1 MRFDYTAILS
11 VASDTGDAVVIF
23 RPEVRIRV
31 HGPSDSADFLALV
44 DTGAELSLIPSSI
57 ARNIGAWST
66 SQQTNVVGVH
76 GQGRILPIVVAN
88 LYFPLLNDVGGE
100 VVFAMSD
107 AEQELIIGMDIL
119 RPLGIIVDTKTG
131 KLSIKNEIWE
141 AFKTLAT
148 VGVLV
153 WGGIKVLQKL
163 SERNE

>member
-1 MRFDYTAILS
+1 MGIY
-11 VASDTGDAVVIF
+11 V
-23 RPEVRIRV
+23 EV
-31 HGPSDSADFLALV
+31 HLQGETNFTSHSALV
-44 DTGAELSLIPSSI
+44 DTGAELSLIPSGI

-88 LYFPLLNDVGGE
+88 LYFPSLNNVGGE
-100 VVFAMSD
+100 VAFAMGD
-107 AEQELIIGMDIL
+107 VEQELIIGMDIL
-119 RPLGIIVDTKTG
+119 RPLGITVDTKTSR
-131 KLSIKNEIWE
+131 LSIENEIWE

-148 VGVLV
+148 VGVLA

>member
-1 MRFDYTAILS
+1 MRIY
-11 VASDTGDAVVIF
+11 V
-23 RPEVRIRV
+23 EVQLQGETNSTS
-31 HGPSDSADFLALV
+31 HSALV

-57 ARNIGAWST
+57 ARNIGAWNT

-88 LYFPLLNDVGGE
+88 LYFPSLNNAGGE
-100 VVFAMSD
+100 VAFAMSD
-107 AEQELIIGMDIL
+107 VEQELIVGMDIL
-119 RPLGIIVDTKTG
+119 RPLGIIVDTKTS

-153 WGGIKVLQKL
+153 WGGIKALQKL
-163 SERNE
+163 SEGNE

>member
-1 MRFDYTAILS
+1 MRIY
-11 VASDTGDAVVIF
+11 V
-23 RPEVRIRV
+23 EVQLQGETNSTS
-31 HGPSDSADFLALV
+31 HSALV

-57 ARNIGAWST
+57 ARNIGAWNT

-88 LYFPLLNDVGGE
+88 LYFPSLNNAGGE
-100 VVFAMSD
+100 VAFAMSD
-107 AEQELIIGMDIL
+107 VEQELIVGMDIL
-119 RPLGIIVDTKTG
+119 RPLGIIVDTKTS

-153 WGGIKVLQKL
+153 WGGIKGLQKL
-163 SERNE
+163 SEGNE

>member
-1 MRFDYTAILS
+1 MGIY
-11 VASDTGDAVVIF
+11 V
-23 RPEVRIRV
+23 EV
-31 HGPSDSADFLALV
+31 HLQGETSFTSHSALV
-44 DTGAELSLIPSSI
+44 DTGAELSLIPSGI

-88 LYFPLLNDVGGE
+88 LYFPSLNNVGGE
-100 VVFAMSD
+100 VAFAMSD
-107 AEQELIIGMDIL
+107 VEQELIIGMDIL
-119 RPLGIIVDTKTG
+119 RPLGITVDTKTSR
-131 KLSIKNEIWE
+131 LSIENEIWE

-148 VGVLV
+148 VGVLA

>member
-1 MRFDYTAILS
+1 MRIN
-11 VASDTGDAVVIF
+11 V
-23 RPEVRIRV
+23 EV
-31 HGPSDSADFLALV
+31 HLQGETNSTSHSALV

-57 ARNIGAWST
+57 ARNIGAWNT

-88 LYFPLLNDVGGE
+88 LYFPSLNNVGGE
-100 VVFAMSD
+100 VAFAMSD
-107 AEQELIIGMDIL
+107 VEQELIVGMDVL
-119 RPLGIIVDTKTG
+119 RPLGITVDTRTG
-131 KLSIKNEIWE
+131 RLSIKNEIWE

-163 SERNE
+163 SEGNE